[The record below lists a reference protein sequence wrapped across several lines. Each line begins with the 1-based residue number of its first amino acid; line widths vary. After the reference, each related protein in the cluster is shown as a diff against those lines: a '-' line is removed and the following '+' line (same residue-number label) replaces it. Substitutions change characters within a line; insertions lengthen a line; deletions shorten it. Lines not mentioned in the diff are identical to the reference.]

1 MRQRECLTFYAG
13 PLQRVETTFSVD
25 RKYPK
30 VVVEAEDSLL
40 TYFKLCEEGY
50 ASSIEQAKMMTAREV
65 IQALHRIQFKA
76 DYKMAFN
83 ELNKSE
89 E

>member
-1 MRQRECLTFYAG
+1 MRPIECFPFYAG
-13 PLQRVETTFSVD
+13 PLQRVKTTFSDD
-25 RKYPK
+25 RRYPE
-30 VVVEAEDSLL
+30 VIDEAEDSLL
-40 TYFKLCEEGY
+40 TYFRLCEEGY
-50 ASSIEQAKMMTAREV
+50 ASSITQAKSMTAREV

-83 ELNKSE
+83 ELNKE